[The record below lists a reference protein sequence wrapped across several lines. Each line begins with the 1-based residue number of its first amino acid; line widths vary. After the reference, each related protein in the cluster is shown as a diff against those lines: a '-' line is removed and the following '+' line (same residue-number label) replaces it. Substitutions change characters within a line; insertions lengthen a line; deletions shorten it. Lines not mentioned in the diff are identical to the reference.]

1 MTPTQ
6 RHEFFARLAKVNPH
20 PHSELRFGSP
30 FELLV
35 SVVLAAQATDASVNK
50 ATERLYAVANTPRAM
65 LALGEG
71 GLRDYIKT
79 IGLYN
84 TKAKHVLAL
93 CQRLVDDFGGEVPRT
108 REALATLPGVGW
120 KTASVVANVAFGA
133 PTVAVD
139 THVFRVANRTGLA
152 PGKNPRAVCALLERT
167 VPAEYLP
174 NAHHWLVLH
183 GRYICKARVPECW
196 RCPVADLCAYPDKT
210 PAPDTASARGPG
222 GPPTDRRR
230 RVEAAGKREAT
241 PKKRK

>member
-1 MTPTQ
+1 MTPDD
-6 RHEFFARLAKVNPH
+6 RREFFARLAKANPH
-20 PHSELRFGSP
+20 PRSELRFGSP

-50 ATERLYAVANTPRAM
+50 ATERLYPIANTPHAI
-65 LALGEG
+65 LALGEE
-71 GLRDYIKT
+71 GLRGYIKT

-84 TKAKHVLAL
+84 TKAKHVIAL
-93 CQRLVDDFGGEVPRT
+93 CQRLVDDFDGEVPGT

-152 PGKNPRAVCALLERT
+152 PGKNPRAVSALLERV
-167 VPAEYLP
+167 VPSEYLP

-210 PAPDTASARGPG
+210 PAPGTAPTKTPGRHPADRRPRPHKARQ
-222 GPPTDRRR
+222 GPPK
-230 RVEAAGKREAT
+230 A
-241 PKKRK
+241 